1 MNKQN
6 KSNATGLD
14 GISARLIRECADLI
28 RVRIR
33 DIFYQ
38 SISQGKFPED
48 CKSARVTPLF
58 KQGDRP
64 DVNNYRPI
72 SVIPVVV
79 KVFERINSLR
89 TVICLFSDA
98 RYAMQISVGF
108 SSYTFNC
115 CRFA

>member
-1 MNKQN
+1 MPVRLNSIAETTKGISLALIKGFYLHRTNANKVFLLMNKQN

-28 RVRIR
+28 RVPIR

-48 CKSARVTPLF
+48 CKPARVTPLF
-58 KQGDRP
+58 KQGHRH

-72 SVIPVVV
+72 SVIPVVDKFV
-79 KVFERINSLR
+79 
-89 TVICLFSDA
+89 
-98 RYAMQISVGF
+98 
-108 SSYTFNC
+108 
-115 CRFA
+115 